1 MIRRT
6 ERTDHQY
13 DEIRRHSSERTP
25 RFSVLRRKLLGD
37 YNETPRTP
45 RSGRI
50 INNADNLPPGHIA
63 GYDFNTPEGIA
74 LLLAPLGEIQRTDPQ
89 YDDISSDPSGFPKLL
104 TPHDVRVLILAW
116 RSFSPSPKVSG
127 FLISVSLYLSF
138 FLDVLVYWSGTN
150 SSSRAD

>member
-1 MIRRT
+1 MYWSIDLLVYWSRTNSSSRVDRRREDGAAWGAIRQRLQ
-6 ERTDHQY
+6 R
-13 DEIRRHSSERTP
+13 IP

-74 LLLAPLGEIQRTDPQ
+74 PLPAPLGEIQRTDPQ

-104 TPHDVRVLILAW
+104 IPYDVRVLILA
-116 RSFSPSPKVSG
+116 
-127 FLISVSLYLSF
+127 
-138 FLDVLVYWSGTN
+138 
-150 SSSRAD
+150 